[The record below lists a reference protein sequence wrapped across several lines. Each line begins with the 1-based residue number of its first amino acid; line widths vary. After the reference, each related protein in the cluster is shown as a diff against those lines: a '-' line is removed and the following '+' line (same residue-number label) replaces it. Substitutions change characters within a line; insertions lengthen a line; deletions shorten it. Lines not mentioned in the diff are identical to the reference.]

1 MSKQNIELTRA
12 WRNLF
17 IPFPVNRES
26 VYFHLLL
33 VNVTFA
39 YEFTQNH
46 KTRHDV
52 QILAILSLRD
62 FPVPLIYIFFFTLLT
77 FYSRDI
83 VMRVTSFYTVIKF
96 GFEIIGSQPLF
107 KSRSLCSIFHLRL
120 FWLPCTSIPSIILK
134 YVLFDKHGGE
144 LTASP
149 TSEGVRVTLF
159 VYLFLISSKSTE

>member
-1 MSKQNIELTRA
+1 MKHTVNTLSKQNIELTRA
-12 WRNLF
+12 WRNPF
-17 IPFPVNRES
+17 IPFPINRES
-26 VYFHLLL
+26 VYFHMLHL
-33 VNVTFA
+33 NVTFA

-107 KSRSLCSIFHLRL
+107 KSRSLCSIFHL
-120 FWLPCTSIPSIILK
+120 FPPVFIPYHIRALLAQRGSRICNSNLVWVIK
-134 YVLFDKHGGE
+134 EY
-144 LTASP
+144 
-149 TSEGVRVTLF
+149 
-159 VYLFLISSKSTE
+159 